1 MTDVRIIWQ
10 IFLNSYRNTSVGDP
24 KLFETN
30 EENRKSQGRNH
41 RYKEKW
47 KGNLEL
53 KKCNTKVKNLMNRLN
68 SRMEETAERFS
79 ELEDR
84 TTEIAQSKQQR
95 EKTGEHF

>member
-1 MTDVRIIWQ
+1 
-10 IFLNSYRNTSVGDP
+10 
-24 KLFETN
+24 
-30 EENRKSQGRNH
+30 
-41 RYKEKW
+41 
-47 KGNLEL
+47 
-53 KKCNTKVKNLMNRLN
+53 MNRLN